1 VGLGFV
7 NIYFHILKNRL
18 SHMTKSI
25 KSFFGMS
32 EGHNQVV
39 GAPLFHYLGHLG
51 QGDVSEDDTG

>member
-1 VGLGFV
+1 
-7 NIYFHILKNRL
+7 
-18 SHMTKSI
+18 MTKSI
-25 KSFFGMS
+25 KSFFGIS